1 MYICQ
6 CYNFLMV
13 GQFGTV
19 GQMVRHV
26 YLVYFDFFSA
36 EDMTKAK
43 HIEVVLLTLVPDLK
57 QLL

>member
-1 MYICQ
+1 
-6 CYNFLMV
+6 MV

-19 GQMVRHV
+19 GQMVI
-26 YLVYFDFFSA
+26 YISFILTFSA

>member
-1 MYICQ
+1 
-6 CYNFLMV
+6 MV
-13 GQFGTV
+13 GQFVTV

-43 HIEVVLLTLVPDLK
+43 HIEVVLSTLVPDLK

>member
-19 GQMVRHV
+19 GQMVI
-26 YLVYFDFFSA
+26 YISFILTFSA